1 MEISYRRTPPSL
13 LERALARLAKRGG
26 ASALSLIRV
35 DLVLATDLDIR
46 SVVAGE
52 RRRLTRAV

>member
-46 SVVAGE
+46 SAGE